1 MDMEENNVVQ
11 VNIPMFEGPLD
22 LLLHLVTKNRIDIHD
37 IPIHL
42 ITDQY
47 IAYLEEAEKFNIEL
61 GSSFFTMASTLLLIK
76 SRMLLPQRRQEEADD
91 SEDPRQEL
99 SRSLEEFKRMKEVRA
114 RIEELMEEQ
123 RPYHEKEPEVIKSG
137 HYRGKISMLRL
148 QAAFFSL
155 YDSLHP
161 KEDSLVDREE
171 VSLDGEMASWE
182 TTLGQGQVISFT
194 RFLRGKKTKLRVAV
208 SFLALLELIR
218 IGKVILFESVEGLMV
233 KGEGA

>member
-1 MDMEENNVVQ
+1 MEENNVVQ

-137 HYRGKISMLRL
+137 HYSGKISMLRL

>member
-76 SRMLLPQRRQEEADD
+76 SRMLLPQRRQED
-91 SEDPRQEL
+91 R
-99 SRSLEEFKRMKEVRA
+99 
-114 RIEELMEEQ
+114 
-123 RPYHEKEPEVIKSG
+123 KS
-137 HYRGKISMLRL
+137 
-148 QAAFFSL
+148 
-155 YDSLHP
+155 
-161 KEDSLVDREE
+161 V
-171 VSLDGEMASWE
+171 V
-182 TTLGQGQVISFT
+182 
-194 RFLRGKKTKLRVAV
+194 
-208 SFLALLELIR
+208 
-218 IGKVILFESVEGLMV
+218 
-233 KGEGA
+233 